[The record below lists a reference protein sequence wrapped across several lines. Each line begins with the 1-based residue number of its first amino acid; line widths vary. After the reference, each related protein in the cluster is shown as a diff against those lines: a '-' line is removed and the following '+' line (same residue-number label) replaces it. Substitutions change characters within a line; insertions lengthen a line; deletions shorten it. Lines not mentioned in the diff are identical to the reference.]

1 MIIEAFLNFNPAT
14 IPYHLAVVP
23 VWQTLKSID
32 ITLSDGRT
40 CLLEIGIGSAC
51 IIALNRV
58 LVHHTLDGVEVL
70 AGIPL
75 AVILIVIIEAIL
87 W

>member
-1 MIIEAFLNFNPAT
+1 MQDRLLKLKTRLKQFFFGLYTTPKT
-14 IPYHLAVVP
+14 RVLHCLARIYEL
-23 VWQTLKSID
+23 WLA
-32 ITLSDGRT
+32 
-40 CLLEIGIGSAC
+40 IGIGSAC